1 MFTPR
6 LLKNI
11 LCEFGPILA
20 FLIAFET
27 SGFQIGIIAMML
39 ATLLAMV
46 TLKVSEGHIP
56 HFALLSSGTVL
67 FFGGLSVGID
77 MPDIF
82 ILRDTFFDAIF
93 GVALLISVALHKPI
107 FRPLFHTVFA
117 ITDQGWSTLSLRWG
131 IFFVILAIT
140 NEWVRLSFS
149 PEDWVIAKMFIIAA
163 SVIFGSYQLTLTKR
177 ERLPEASAWGIVQ

>member
-20 FLIAFET
+20 FLIFFET
-27 SGFQIGIIAMML
+27 SGFQNGIIAMMI

-56 HFALLSSGTVL
+56 RFALLSSGTVL
-67 FFGGLSVGID
+67 FFGGLSVLID

-82 ILRDTFFDAIF
+82 ILRDTFFDAFF
-93 GVALLISVALHKPI
+93 GAALLISVALHKPL

-117 ITDQGWSTLSLRWG
+117 ITDRGWSTLSLRWG
-131 IFFVILAIT
+131 IFFLLLAAT

-149 PEDWVIAKMFIIAA
+149 PEDWVIAKMLIITA
-163 SVIFGSYQLTLTKR
+163 SIIFGSYQLTLTKK
-177 ERLPEASAWGIVQ
+177 ERLPEASPWGIVR